1 MLDKNDRLRRRY
13 LKPLAATY
21 VAAHQHIVHANHVVA
36 GFGKLGPIL
45 LVAGVDVL
53 FLGPLEPANI
63 VIGPLAAMRARK
75 ARLFDLLPLIK
86 YIAFVHSPSLAEIWP
101 PTTRIKQIRKFLIRS
116 IRVIGG

>member
-1 MLDKNDRLRRRY
+1 
-13 LKPLAATY
+13 
-21 VAAHQHIVHANHVVA
+21 
-36 GFGKLGPIL
+36 
-45 LVAGVDVL
+45 
-53 FLGPLEPANI
+53 
-63 VIGPLAAMRARK
+63 MRARK